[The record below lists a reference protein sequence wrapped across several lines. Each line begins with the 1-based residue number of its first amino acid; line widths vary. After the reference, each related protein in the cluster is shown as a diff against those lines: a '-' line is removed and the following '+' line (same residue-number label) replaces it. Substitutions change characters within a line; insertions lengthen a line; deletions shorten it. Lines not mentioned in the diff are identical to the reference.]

1 MPKYDYVFTTERERT
16 RKRRSNFIIIFLL
29 LFLSFTIF
37 LFLSHR
43 QDITLSS
50 IKLYFYDPKK
60 LELIPIDTNI
70 DFSGDFEK
78 VVKMVI
84 EKLSYAP
91 ENSNLRSLIPAY
103 TRVKSVNL
111 SQDLLTITFFPEVVS
126 SEIDSVVKEGA
137 TVYSIVNSLTELPDV
152 RRVKIQIEGNNS
164 GFFNRYIDIT
174 KPINKLNG
182 QLPKGKKILI
192 YFLNPTYQFYV
203 GEIREVIDTP
213 DSSLQAESVINQ
225 LIIGSEFKEL
235 TSLIPQGTKLL
246 SVKVENK
253 IVYVNFS
260 REIRRISLG
269 AEGELDLVNLLTL
282 SLTELPNIDRVRFL
296 VEGEETYSIGGHLSL
311 NEPIKR
317 WYGLKNDN
325 DCIIYFINK
334 LEQKSLFVPTFRKVS
349 KINDVN
355 EVLNLLF
362 NGVTPL
368 EKDLELTTDIPLE
381 AKLLN
386 TQAKENNEL
395 LVNVSVEI
403 NKFLNA
409 LQEENFIRQIVLTVT
424 ENSSFKSVTIYF
436 NGRNLESLPF
446 GTDVSKS
453 FTRNSF

>member
-1 MPKYDYVFTTERERT
+1 MPKYDYVFTTEREKA
-16 RKRRSNFIIIFLL
+16 RKRRSNFFIIFLL
-29 LFLSFTIF
+29 LLLSFTIF
-37 LFLSHR
+37 FFLSHR
-43 QDITLSS
+43 QEISLSN

-60 LELIPIDTNI
+60 LEIIPVDTNI
-70 DFSGDFEK
+70 DFRGDFEK
-78 VVKMVI
+78 IVKLVI
-84 EKLSYAP
+84 EKLAYAP
-91 ENSNLRSLIPAY
+91 QDSHLKSFIPAY
-103 TRVKSVNL
+103 TRVKSVTL

-137 TVYSIVNSLTELPDV
+137 SVYSIVNSLTELNNV
-152 RRVKIQIEGNNS
+152 RRVKIQIEGNNT
-164 GFFNRYIDIT
+164 GFFKRYIDIT
-174 KPINKLNG
+174 KPLSKLSG
-182 QLPKGKKILI
+182 QLPKGKKTLI

-203 GEIREVIDTP
+203 GELREVIDST

-225 LIIGSEFKEL
+225 LIIGSNYKEL

-246 SVKVENK
+246 SVKVEAN
-253 IVYVNFS
+253 IAYVNFS
-260 REIRRISLG
+260 KEIRRISLG
-269 AEGELDLVNLLTL
+269 AEGELDLVNLITL
-282 SLTELPNIDRVRFL
+282 SLTELSNIDRVRFL

-317 WYGLKNDN
+317 WFGLKTDN
-325 DCIIYFINK
+325 DGIVYFVYK
-334 LEQKSLFVPTFRKVS
+334 LEQKNLFVPIFRKVS
-349 KINDVN
+349 EVNDVN
-355 EVLNLLF
+355 EILNLLF
-362 NGVTPL
+362 TGVTPL
-368 EKDLELTTDIPLE
+368 EKDLSLTTDIPSE

-386 TQAKENNEL
+386 TQARENNEL

-409 LQEENFIRQIVLTVT
+409 IQEENFIRQIVLTVT